1 MRRNHFLAVLIPTG
15 ILGVGLLLG
24 SSFPLHAQQGVDPRS
39 GRFAATVADLV
50 VMAGPVDLEVRRT
63 LLPDRGEPGLLG
75 SRWRLSVERR
85 LVKDKDRVRL
95 EGDAG
100 SILFTREGNATE
112 YKNPLG
118 ESIRIEKDGRAI
130 LTRQDG
136 NRETFD
142 PEGRLTEID
151 YRNYNRLTLIYDKK
165 RLARIDGPKKHFL
178 KISSDPQGRIVRIES
193 SNQDTVA
200 YEYSGDDLTA
210 VRINGAAPVRYR
222 YDANGF
228 IAKIED
234 PRTGAVDITYDAK
247 GRVLSRRFA
256 DGGQELH
263 QYAGD
268 GSGHEITDPA
278 GGTTKIKW
286 SADGSREE
294 RINPLGQKTL
304 VEYNL
309 LGLPLSI
316 TDALGNKTQMDYDS
330 RSRLISL
337 KDGAGRTTRFEYLRD
352 TIFRSAMIGPD
363 GSKQIN
369 HYDWQMN
376 LTEIRRGNQT
386 IFQQTYYP
394 DGTVKST
401 KEWGKPEERFAY
413 DQNGRLATQGNALGH
428 QTRFEYD
435 PRGNL
440 IRKINPLGGVTTFK
454 YDQQKQ
460 LISITDPAMA
470 TTRYEY
476 NTQGFLSKVID
487 PMGRVKS
494 YEHDKRGRLL
504 TVNDPSG
511 GTIRNEYDLE
521 GRIIRK
527 LFPNDRTYLFNYD
540 LAGNIVEETNT
551 LGQTKRFTRDPLGRI
566 IKESTAAGQ
575 EIAYIYDPLNNL
587 ISWKDNLG
595 SGENL
600 KYNLDG
606 QLIERVPPQGAS
618 TRFTY
623 DSSGNLIS
631 IIDPLG
637 AVKRFSYT
645 HNGELSQ
652 AAEPDGSI
660 SRYSYDFAGRLS
672 TIRHPGG
679 GESRFTSDPLGNLIS
694 SANPLGKTGKK
705 TYDQTGR
712 LVSQTDAKGQTTRF
726 VYDGSGQMVEKQFS
740 DKTKVTYQYDTS
752 GNLVQADD
760 GQFPLRFS
768 YNSSRFLTKV
778 EYPAIKKNLMY
789 TYDAIGLLQTL
800 KDSDGN
806 QIGYKYNGLKQL
818 IAIVLPDLKE
828 IRFSYTP
835 KNLLLSVSYPNG
847 ITGQWDYDDADRI
860 IKISYQDKAG
870 KIVTGWTYAHD
881 PAGNMIEQKAN
892 QDHASSFKYD
902 PAGQLIEETRPGKKI
917 QYRYGPGGNRSSV
930 EENGTIFHYQ
940 HDKADRIIKA
950 GKEDLSYDGNGNLI
964 SRKDAKTQTTY
975 EYNADNRLIKVSRP
989 DGKITG
995 FGYAPTGE
1003 RVWRRDS
1010 QGLTYFIYDGYNL
1023 IRELGEKGSPKA
1035 LYVHGP
1041 GIDRPLA
1048 MHRDG
1053 QWYFY
1058 HPDRL
1063 GSIKLLTDSQGN
1075 IATVYDYDAFGKIRS
1090 QQGSILNPFTYTGR
1104 EWEEGPDLYY
1114 YRARYYDPN
1123 IGRFLSP
1130 DVMPP
1135 NLGKPFSLNP
1145 YLYAR
1150 NNPLRFI
1157 DPLGLDWFEPIKNV
1171 GIWDTP
1177 EECLEY
1183 WRMIKSRPDNPNHGM
1198 ADQMIESTEK
1208 YIRDQG
1214 RRVPPPSNPAPAG
1227 GAGNLDNRPGGS
1239 ADGNRP
1245 GTIKVN
1251 AAAGGNRPGT
1261 IRVNVPAEGV
1271 RPGSTPGTATGP
1283 GGITRPGFYGAVG
1296 GGLAAVGAAVNLQAC
1311 LDEGRS
1317 KAYCYGQLGLLG
1329 GGMVVG
1335 GIAIAGVTA
1344 LSVPAG
1350 TAVAIGGAAL
1360 AGAGTWGAGDRWSK
1374 APETRAQLEQ
1384 QAAQQAQAQASV
1396 NNILARLER
1405 RIMALKDLGSDF
1417 CDTQSKASLS
1427 AMNSKNTAEAARK
1440 NVESTLGSLNAAVT
1454 GSFGNGCTEDQKKL
1468 VSLMEKIRQAE
1479 EWIDKAGRGY
1489 PEAIQ
1494 RLTLCASQKDVDD
1507 ADYLLQGS
1515 TALSLSAERKVR
1527 EALADIDALQK
1538 SIPKI
1543 KESVRDI
1550 RNRMNNLENAY
1561 LADLQAVDNYLTDTE
1576 TLAKEA
1582 EGIIARFNAMK
1593 TELQQ
1598 SASNLTAV
1606 IPPPYQGDLQT
1617 IKAKIDNA
1625 APPCPV
1631 KPQEYVDTAKAAKES
1646 LSGGSLSSLSGI
1658 GSMLAAGP
1666 LAVQKLSIDSAL
1678 NACGNLNPPSGWEA
1692 DNASLALVKLT
1703 NQTQGWLKTIA
1714 EYRALCLTKLYPKP
1728 QTTTTTTATTP
1739 PTTTTPPA
1747 PACTYTYSAWSPC
1760 QPDGTQT
1767 RTVVSSSPEGCQGT
1781 PTLSQACGYTP
1792 PPPPPKTMAGWGF
1805 GCRPMTIN
1813 VGETSVCFWTVS
1825 YSDGNIEDVTSKASW
1840 NPGSSIK
1847 GSEPG
1852 TVIVSASYQ
1861 GTTLN
1866 TEVKISGKTC
1876 VYTYSGWSPCQPNGT
1891 QTRTVLSSSP
1901 EKCQGTPALSQ
1912 SCTYTPSPT
1921 APGTISSWAFGCQ
1934 PSTIKVGEAS
1944 TCSWAVVYSNGD
1956 VEEVTSKAS
1965 WTPGSVIKGLTPGTV
1980 AVSASYLGRML
1991 NAEVKVVSQ
2000 GYDPRGDPGLPG
2012 RDKPVDPSTIKDP
2025 LAGFTGGPG
2034 QGTRPEKPGQQGQTP
2049 IPIPTDYTRPPDQP
2063 PKPPDQPGT
2072 QPPSSPGGGKPT
2084 EPGIDVT
2091 VVGTAPAGKCAIVTG
2106 QLVKVEGWPEKIAGM
2121 TVTLTGP
2128 ANKTATSSAGGAF
2141 SFSDLPA
2148 GKYVMSVT
2156 QWNYGMTKA
2165 DFVCESGKAVKV
2177 VMKGSCPYLYVWTGE
2192 AYEKENDIYPVA
2204 RLLARDLLTEEARLL
2219 VEKQESS
2226 VFLFTPEHI
2235 TEKVIRQKNMRDDYR
2250 ITRSPVPDA
2259 GGNYRLRIREQAVEH
2274 SFTDWVGLSA
2284 VAHRKGTK
2292 MGIGRAGQ
2300 PFLYQGLQP
2309 LSSFQKPASLYNGDL
2324 LEISVP
2330 PEAWRNGFIALTWQ
2344 GFLEGSA
2351 DRHTASPDQPK
2362 LTLQRQDPQGK
2373 WQNVDWVYPRDERQ
2387 ESFFLLQDPGPG
2399 WDRENK
2405 IRIVASS
2412 CHPEKYHRVDEVSWG
2427 RLLPDSLQVSR
2438 LKLLSAVKST
2448 GEKVLELLREKDGQ
2462 SVMLGPEEAVD
2473 LVFEGIPADADME
2486 RSLVFLS
2493 EGFYVPSIT
2502 IRLASH

>member
-24 SSFPLHAQQGVDPRS
+24 SSLPLQAQQMVDPRS
-39 GRFAATVADLV
+39 GRLAATATDLV
-50 VMAGPVDLEVRRT
+50 LTAGRVDMEVRRT
-63 LLPDRGEPGLLG
+63 LLPDRGESGLLG
-75 SRWRLSVERR
+75 SKWRLNLERR
-85 LVKDKDRVRL
+85 LVKEKDRVRM
-95 EGDAG
+95 EGETG
-100 SILFTREGNATE
+100 PILFTREGSSTG
-112 YKNPLG
+112 YRNPLG

-130 LTRQDG
+130 LTKRDG
-136 NRETFD
+136 RKETFD

-151 YRNYNRLTLIYDKK
+151 CLNYNRVNLVYGTKK

-178 KISSDPQGRIVRIES
+178 KISSDGQGRIIGIES
-193 SNQDTVA
+193 SNHDVIA
-200 YEYSGDDLTA
+200 YEYSGDDLSA
-210 VRINGAAPVRYR
+210 VQINGAAPIRYQ
-222 YDANGF
+222 YDTNGF
-228 IAKIED
+228 ITKIED
-234 PRTGAVDITYDAK
+234 PQTGAIAISYDAK

-256 DGGQELH
+256 DGGQEQH
-263 QYAGD
+263 QYPGE
-268 GSGHEITDPA
+268 GGEHEITDPT
-278 GGTTKIKW
+278 GRTTRIKW
-286 SADGSREE
+286 STDGSREE
-294 RINPLGQKTL
+294 VTDPLGRKTL
-304 VEYNL
+304 IEYNP
-309 LGLPLSI
+309 LGLPLST
-316 TDALGNKTQMDYDS
+316 TDALGNKTQMAYDGLA
-330 RSRLISL
+330 RLISL
-337 KDGAGRTTRFEYLRD
+337 TDGAGRTTRFEYLKD
-352 TIFRSAMIGPD
+352 TLLRSAIVRPD
-363 GSKQIN
+363 GTKQIN
-369 HYDWQMN
+369 QYDVQMN
-376 LTEIRRGNQT
+376 LTGVRRENQT
-386 IFQQTYYP
+386 IFQQTHYP
-394 DGTVKST
+394 DGTVQSI
-401 KEWGKPEERFAY
+401 KELGKPEERWTY
-413 DQNGRLATQGNALGH
+413 DPAGRVATQGNAMGH
-428 QTRFEYD
+428 QSRFEYD
-435 PRGNL
+435 PQGNL
-440 IRKINPLGGVTTFK
+440 IRKINPLGGVTIFK
-454 YDQQKQ
+454 YDHQKRVVA
-460 LISITDPAMA
+460 ITDPVMA

-476 NTQGFLSKVID
+476 NAQGFLSKVID
-487 PMGRVKS
+487 PIGRVTS
-494 YEHDKRGRLL
+494 YGYDERGRLL

-521 GRIIRK
+521 GRMVRK
-527 LFPNDRTYLFNYD
+527 RFPNDQAYRVGYD
-540 LAGNIVEETNT
+540 LAGNVVEETNA
-551 LGQTKRFTRDPLGRI
+551 LGQTRRFTRDPLGRI

-575 EIAYIYDPLNNL
+575 EIAYEYDPLDNL

-600 KYNLDG
+600 KYNLAG
-606 QLIERVPPQGAS
+606 QLIERVTPQGAS

-623 DSSGNLIS
+623 DSTGNLTS
-631 IIDPLG
+631 MIDPRG
-637 AVKRFSYT
+637 KVKRFAYT
-645 HNGELSQ
+645 HTGELSQ

-726 VYDGSGQMVEKQFS
+726 VYDGSGRMVEKQFS
-740 DKTKVTYQYDTS
+740 DKTKVAYQYDPS

-768 YNSSRFLTKV
+768 YNSSGFLTKV
-778 EYPAIKKNLMY
+778 EYPVIKKNLMY

-806 QIGYKYNGLKQL
+806 QIGYQYNGLKQL
-818 IAIVLPDLKE
+818 ITIVLPDLKE

-835 KNLLLSVSYPNG
+835 KNLLLSVNYPNG
-847 ITGQWDYDDADRI
+847 ITGRWDYDDADRI
-860 IKISYQDKAG
+860 IQIRYQDNAG
-870 KIVTGWTYAHD
+870 KMVAGWTYTYD

-892 QDHASSFKYD
+892 QDHTSSFVYD
-902 PAGQLIEETRPGKKI
+902 PAGQLVEETGPGKKI
-917 QYRYGPGGNRSSV
+917 QYRYGPGGNRISV
-930 EENGTIFHYQ
+930 EENGAILSYQ
-940 HDKADRIIKA
+940 HDKADRIIKV
-950 GKEDLSYDGNGNLI
+950 GEEDFLYDGNGNLI

-975 EYNADNRLIKVSRP
+975 EYNTENRLIKVSRP

-1010 QGLTYFIYDGYNL
+1010 HSLTYFIYDGYNL
-1023 IRELGEKGSPKA
+1023 IQELGEKGNPRA
-1035 LYVHGP
+1035 IYVHGP

-1048 MHRDG
+1048 MLRDG

-1063 GSIKLLTDSQGN
+1063 GSIKLLTDSQGK
-1075 IATVYDYDAFGKIRS
+1075 ITTVYDYDAFGKIRS
-1090 QQGSILNPFTYTGR
+1090 QQGSIPNPFTYTGR
-1104 EWEEGPDLYY
+1104 EREEGQDLYY
-1114 YRARYYDPN
+1114 YRARYYDPH

-1227 GAGNLDNRPGGS
+1227 GGGNVD
-1239 ADGNRP
+1239 NRP

-1251 AAAGGNRPGT
+1251 APAGENRPGT
-1261 IRVNVPAEGV
+1261 IRVNAPAPGGV
-1271 RPGSTPGTATGP
+1271 NAPSSGP

-1296 GGLAAVGAAVNLQAC
+1296 SGLAAVGAAVNLQAC

-1317 KAYCYGQLGLLG
+1317 KAYCYGQLGLMVG

-1335 GIAIAGVTA
+1335 GVLVAGAAA
-1344 LSVPAG
+1344 LSIPA
-1350 TAVAIGGAAL
+1350 TAVALGGAAL
-1360 AGAGTWGAGDRWSK
+1360 AGAGAWGAGGRWSQ

-1384 QAAQQAQAQASV
+1384 QAAQQAQTEARV
-1396 NNILARLER
+1396 KNILANLEG
-1405 RIMALKDLGSDF
+1405 RIGALAALGKEF
-1417 CDTQSKASLS
+1417 CDAQSKASLS
-1427 AMNSKNTAEAARK
+1427 AMNAKNTAEAARK
-1440 NVESTLGSLNAAVT
+1440 NVESTLGSLTAAVT
-1454 GSFGNGCTEDQKKL
+1454 GSFVNGCTENQKIL
-1468 VSLMEKIRQAE
+1468 VNLMEKVRQAE

-1489 PEAIQ
+1489 PEAIL
-1494 RLTLCASQKDVDD
+1494 RLTRCASQKDVDD

-1550 RNRMNNLENAY
+1550 QNRMNNLENAY
-1561 LADLQAVDNYLTDTE
+1561 LANLQAVDNYMTDTE
-1576 TLAKEA
+1576 TFAKEA

-1593 TELQQ
+1593 AELQQ

-1617 IKAKIDNA
+1617 IKAKIDNT

-1631 KPQEYVDTAKAAKES
+1631 KPQEYVNAAKAAKES

-1658 GSMLAAGP
+1658 GSMLAAGS

-1678 NACGNLNPPSGWEA
+1678 NACGSLNPPSGREA

-1703 NQTQGWLKTIA
+1703 NQIQDWLKTIS
-1714 EYRALCLTKLYPKP
+1714 EYRGLCLTKLYPKP
-1728 QTTTTTTATTP
+1728 QTPVVP
-1739 PTTTTPPA
+1739 PTPTTIPA
-1747 PACTYTYSAWSPC
+1747 QPSPACTYTYSGWSPC

-1767 RTVVSSSPEGCQGT
+1767 RTVMSSSPEGCQGT
-1781 PTLSQACGYTP
+1781 PVLSQPCSYTP
-1792 PPPPPKTMAGWGF
+1792 PPPPPKTMTGWGF

-1813 VGETSVCFWTVS
+1813 VGETSVCFWTVT

-1840 NPGSSIK
+1840 NPGSSIN
-1847 GSEPG
+1847 GLQPG

-1876 VYTYSGWSPCQPNGT
+1876 TYAYSGWSPCQPNGT

-1934 PSTIKVGEAS
+1934 PSTIRVGETS

-1965 WTPGSVIKGLTPGTV
+1965 WAPGSVIKGLTPGTV
-1980 AVSASYLGRML
+1980 TISASYLGKML
-1991 NAEVKVVSQ
+1991 NSEVKVVSQ

-2012 RDKPVDPSTIKDP
+2012 KDNPVDPNTIRGPMD
-2025 LAGFTGGPG
+2025 GFAGGPG
-2034 QGTRPEKPGQQGQTP
+2034 QGTRPEKPGQQGQPP
-2049 IPIPTDYTRPPDQP
+2049 IPIPTDYTKPPGEP

-2084 EPGIDVT
+2084 SPGIDVT

-2128 ANKTATSSAGGAF
+2128 ATKTATSGAGGAF
-2141 SFSDLPA
+2141 SFSDIPA
-2148 GKYVMSVT
+2148 GKYVISVT

-2177 VMKGSCPYLYVWTGE
+2177 VIKGSCPYLYVWTGT

-2204 RLLARDLLTEEARLL
+2204 RLLPRDLMTEESRLL
-2219 VEKQESS
+2219 AEKQESS
-2226 VFLFTPEHI
+2226 IFLFTPEHI
-2235 TEKVIRQKNMRDDYR
+2235 TEKVIREKSMRDDYR
-2250 ITRSPVPDA
+2250 ITRSLIPDA
-2259 GGNYRLRIREQAVEH
+2259 DGNHRLRIMEQATEH

-2284 VAHRKGTK
+2284 VDHRKGTK
-2292 MGIGRAGQ
+2292 IGIGRAGQ
-2300 PFLYQGLQP
+2300 PFVYQGMQS
-2309 LSSFQKPASLYNGDL
+2309 LSSFQKPASLYNGDF
-2324 LEISVP
+2324 LEIGVP
-2330 PEAWRNGFIALTWQ
+2330 PEVWRNGFIAVTWQ

-2351 DRHTASPDQPK
+2351 DRHTASSGQPK

-2373 WQNVDWVYPRDERQ
+2373 WRNVDWIYPRDENQ
-2387 ESFFLLQDPGPG
+2387 ESFFLLQDQGPG

-2412 CHPEKYHRVDEVSWG
+2412 CDPEKYHRVDDVSWG
-2427 RLLPDSLQVSR
+2427 RLLPESPRVSR
-2438 LKLLSAVKST
+2438 LKLLSAAKTT
-2448 GEKVLELLREKDGQ
+2448 GEEVLELLREKDGQ
-2462 SVMLGPEEAVD
+2462 SLMLGPEEAAD
-2473 LVFEGIPADADME
+2473 LVFEGIPAYEGME

-2493 EGFYVPSIT
+2493 EGFYVPYTT